1 MTRLRLAL
9 ATVVIAIAQTAGAQ
23 ATDAVA
29 RLGWLAGCW
38 EQGGG
43 ARITEEQ
50 WMVPRGATMLGMS
63 RTVAGGV
70 TRSTEQLRIEQR
82 DGKAVYVASP
92 SGQATTAFTAATVS
106 DTLVVFENPTHDF
119 PTKISY
125 RRVGADSLLAQIS
138 GPRGGKEAKIDF
150 PMRRASCGR

>member
-1 MTRLRLAL
+1 MPRLAL
-9 ATVVIAIAQTAGAQ
+9 LAALVLASSPAFAQNA
-23 ATDAVA
+23 DPVA
-29 RLGWLAGCW
+29 RLGWLSGCW

-70 TRSTEQLRIEQR
+70 TRSTEQLRIEAR

-92 SGQATTAFTAATVS
+92 SGQATTAFTAASVS

-125 RRVGADSLLAQIS
+125 RRIGKDSLLAQIA
-138 GPRGGKEAKIDF
+138 GPRGGREATIDF
-150 PMRRASCGR
+150 PMRRASCGTP